1 MTDKEFNKE
10 IDQIVKDV
18 DDAMEE
24 FRSLLW
30 MKEESFMLEWN

>member
-24 FRSLLW
+24 FRSLL
-30 MKEESFMLEWN
+30 